1 MLRKG
6 DKMKFVIAQPC
17 VCKEHAK
24 EEGGFMYLGDEKGH
38 LKFDSRGQAQR
49 LIDDFAEHEGLCDE
63 HKNKMAVIPEAEVIE
78 D

>member
-1 MLRKG
+1 
-6 DKMKFVIAQPC
+6 MKFVIAQPC

-49 LIDDFAEHEGLCDE
+49 LIDDFA
-63 HKNKMAVIPEAEVIE
+63 
-78 D
+78 